1 MQTFQCTLGTA
12 GGAVVREKRTAET
25 AESLRKQLEGQGF
38 YIFEIAPD
46 GAGAATSRLNVKFN
60 LDLKVPLA
68 LRGVGP
74 KELLIFT
81 QELLALVRAGL
92 PIPMALDLLAQ
103 RAQHPKLR
111 PVLSAV
117 RDDVRG
123 GSTLSGALGKH
134 RSVFPGILV
143 ASARAGEQSGTL
155 PDALS
160 RYVVVLKQLVA
171 LRRRV
176 MNALMYP
183 FVLLLLSVAVVIFLI
198 VYVVPRFSTI
208 YQDLGRSIPVPTQ
221 VLLGLTAAIQ
231 ANWLLILGGIAASAA
246 AAWTWGRS
254 EAGLQLRDRLVLAIP
269 WAGEVIRRYALT
281 QFCRTLAMVLSGGIP
296 MLQALPVAIGAIE
309 NRYLQ
314 GKMQRL
320 APTVATGTPL
330 ATALEESGASPGLAV
345 EMLAVGEQTGNL
357 ENMLGNVADFF
368 GEEVESRLAAM
379 AALIEPII
387 MVGMG
392 LLVATILIVMYLPV
406 FQIYGDAPR

>member
-1 MQTFQCTLGTA
+1 
-12 GGAVVREKRTAET
+12 VVREQRKAET

-38 YIFEIAPD
+38 FIFEIAPD
-46 GAGAATSRLNVKFN
+46 GAGTATSRSQANLK
-60 LDLKVPLA
+60 LDLKAPFA
-68 LRGVGP
+68 FRGVGP
-74 KELLIFT
+74 KELLIFN

-92 PIPMALDLLAQ
+92 PIPLALDLLAQ
-103 RAQHPKLR
+103 RAQHAKLR
-111 PVLSAV
+111 QVLSAV
-117 RDDVRG
+117 RDDVRE
-123 GSTLSGALGKH
+123 GSALSAALGKH
-134 RSVFPGILV
+134 RDVFPGILV
-143 ASARAGEQSGTL
+143 ASVRAGEQSGTL

-160 RYVVVLKQLVA
+160 RYVVVLKQIVA

-198 VYVVPRFSTI
+198 TYVVPRFSSI

-221 VLLGLTAAIQ
+221 VLLGITAAIHE
-231 ANWLLILGGIAASAA
+231 NWLFLLAGIAAAAA

-254 EAGLQLRDRLVLAIP
+254 DAGLQVRDRLLLAVP

-281 QFCRTLAMVLSGGIP
+281 QFCRTLAMVLGGGIP
-296 MLQALPVAIGAIE
+296 MMQALPVAIGAIE
-309 NRYLQ
+309 NRYIRRQ
-314 GKMQRL
+314 MQRL

-330 ATALEESGASPGLAV
+330 ATALEESGTSPGLAV
-345 EMLAVGEQTGNL
+345 EMLAVGEQTGSL

-368 GEEVESRLAAM
+368 GEEVETRLASM

-406 FQIYGDAPR
+406 FQIYGDTPR

>member
-1 MQTFQCTLGTA
+1 MQTFRCTLGTA
-12 GGAVVREKRTAET
+12 SGGVVREKRKAET
-25 AESLRKQLEGQGF
+25 ADSLRKQLEGQGF

-46 GAGAATSRLNVKFN
+46 GTGAATSRIPVNLN
-60 LDLKVPLA
+60 LRVPHS

-92 PIPMALDLLAQ
+92 PIPMALDLLTE
-103 RAQHPKLR
+103 RAHHPKLR
-111 PVLSAV
+111 PILSAV

-123 GSTLSGALGKH
+123 GSALSAALGRH
-134 RSVFPGILV
+134 RDVFPGILV
-143 ASARAGEQSGTL
+143 GSVRAGEQSGTL
-155 PDALS
+155 QDALS
-160 RYVVVLKQLVA
+160 RYVVVLKQIVA

-198 VYVVPRFSTI
+198 TYVVPRFSTI
-208 YQDLGRSIPVPTQ
+208 YQDLGRSIPLPTQ
-221 VLLGLTAAIQ
+221 VLLGIAGAIQ
-231 ANWLLILGGIAASAA
+231 ENWLLILAGIGGGAA

-254 EAGLQLRDRLVLAIP
+254 DAGLQVRDRLMLAIP

-309 NRYLQ
+309 NRYIQ
-314 GKMQRL
+314 RQMQRL

-330 ATALEESGASPGLAV
+330 ATALQDSGASPGLAV
-345 EMLAVGEQTGNL
+345 EMLAVGEQTGSL

-368 GEEVESRLAAM
+368 AEEVESRLASM
-379 AALIEPII
+379 TALIEPII
-387 MVGMG
+387 MVAMG

-406 FQIYGDAPR
+406 FQIYGEAPR